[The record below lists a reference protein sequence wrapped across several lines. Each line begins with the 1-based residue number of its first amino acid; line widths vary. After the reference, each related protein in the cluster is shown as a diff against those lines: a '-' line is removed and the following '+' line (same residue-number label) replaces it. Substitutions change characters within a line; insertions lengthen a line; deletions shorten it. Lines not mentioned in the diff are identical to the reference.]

1 MSKYNFKKNNDYIYA
16 TNTSGDDR
24 FSIKF
29 QNNILEVKLY
39 GIIHN
44 LIQTENEEA
53 AAAEKEGR
61 FYIRRSDELFGSDKQ
76 FNDCMSK
83 YGFEETM
90 NEYGARS
97 YIYFKG
103 DPSKEILIKI
113 TDKGVE
119 TDELIVGGFTNR
131 LFIYSFKVS
140 AAYFEDEGEYTGEVL
155 IDNWEVIAESF
166 YKAIVSYLKD
176 EDCSGKRVKLKSA
189 RENAL
194 NDYYRRIELKGD
206 RTKEEERVD
215 VLIKKSAKYSK
226 KEKKDELN
234 LENISN
240 YNSNVSSISSS
251 NNTNLKLISYFLKKD
266 VPYQFLI
273 ASKKMYEDKIAS
285 EGTLIDSSDI
295 LERILIPSELLAV
308 KKFMCL
314 GINYSYIKI
323 SIKKSDIV
331 LLLYEQNEKKD
342 DTYIAGI
349 ATLIVKDN
357 AIEIDLICSQLGYKM
372 AGRLLMNKVI
382 KIAKKLG
389 KEKVELLSVGNP
401 DTIQFYKR
409 LQFKKV
415 KSSNEFAKQGTRKRL
430 IAFRRR
436 ITSKKPAGGK
446 SASKD
451 AASEP
456 AGKPAGGKS
465 ASKDAASEPA
475 GKPAGGKS
483 ASKDAAS
490 EPAGK
495 PAGGA
500 GRSVSKD
507 TALETGAK
515 SK

>member
-24 FSIKF
+24 FSIRM

-39 GIIHN
+39 GDIN
-44 LIQTENEEA
+44 KLIKTENEEA

-61 FYIRRSDELFGSDKQ
+61 FYIRRSEELFRSDKQ

-90 NEYGARS
+90 DDYGARS

-103 DPSKEILIKI
+103 DKSKEILIKI
-113 TDKGVE
+113 TDKTVE
-119 TDELIVGGFTNR
+119 TDEIIVGGYTNR
-131 LFIYSFKVS
+131 LFTYTFKVS
-140 AAYFEDEGEYTGEVL
+140 AAYFEDEGEYTGEIL
-155 IDNWEVIAESF
+155 LDNWEVITDAF
-166 YKAIVSYLKD
+166 YKAVVSYLKD
-176 EDCSGKRVKLKSA
+176 EDCSGKRAKLKSA

-194 NDYYRRIELKGD
+194 NEYYRRIELKEED
-206 RTKEEERVD
+206 RVKEEERVD
-215 VLIKKSAKYSK
+215 LLQKLSTKYSK

-323 SIKKSDIV
+323 SIKKSDIIV
-331 LLLYEQNEKKD
+331 LLYEQNEKKD

-372 AGRLLMNKVI
+372 AGRLLINKVI

-415 KSSNEFAKQGTRKRL
+415 NSSNEFAKQGTRKRL

-436 ITSKKPAGGK
+436 ITSKKPASNKPAGGAGK

-451 AASEP
+451 AALEAAAA
-456 AGKPAGGKS
+456 AGKKIN
-465 ASKDAASEPA
+465 
-475 GKPAGGKS
+475 
-483 ASKDAAS
+483 
-490 EPAGK
+490 
-495 PAGGA
+495 
-500 GRSVSKD
+500 
-507 TALETGAK
+507 
-515 SK
+515 